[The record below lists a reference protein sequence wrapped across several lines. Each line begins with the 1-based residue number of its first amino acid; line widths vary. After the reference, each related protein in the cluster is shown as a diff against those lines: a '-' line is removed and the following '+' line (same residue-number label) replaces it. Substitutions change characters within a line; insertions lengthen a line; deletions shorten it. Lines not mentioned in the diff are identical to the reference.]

1 MAVRGADPIRS
12 APRVH
17 YSHDKEQMMGAVLD
31 LVQIR
36 MDDIEALD
44 LSMIKRKLQ
53 DPEEGMGW
61 SPEECDDVEV
71 EYRRYLALKR
81 AYPEQE
87 IVPNQPVD
95 KFWHYH
101 ILDTQKYA
109 EDCRHLFGY
118 FLHHYPYFGMNGV
131 EDEQALADAFDETVS
146 LYEAHF
152 GTSYAASAS
161 RCRTQCKPVKCK

>member
-1 MAVRGADPIRS
+1 MSEVLELAEIAMA
-12 APRVH
+12 
-17 YSHDKEQMMGAVLD
+17 
-31 LVQIR
+31 
-36 MDDIEALD
+36 DIEALD

-61 SPEECDDVEV
+61 SEEECNEVEV

-87 IVPNQPVD
+87 IVPNQPID

-109 EDCRHLFGY
+109 KDCEALFGY
-118 FLHHYPYFGMNGV
+118 FLHHYPYFGMNGP
-131 EDEQALADAFDETVS
+131 EDEQALTDAFSETEA

-152 GTSYAASAS
+152 GAAYAASAS
-161 RCRTQCKPVKCK
+161 RCRTQCKPVRCK